1 MKRYCDSRKWV
12 PSSKTI
18 DETGAG
24 RALVDG
30 ADILH
35 GHSFLPSVG
44 PVPAPFLP
52 APAESMSRLKG
63 KIEAAEYKAG
73 RSGERLRR
81 RLTPQPLHQIRRKET
96 VGGLYAHF
104 DLICVHR
111 IPRRRP
117 DPTIDIALIQPKVR

>member
-1 MKRYCDSRKWV
+1 V

-18 DETGAG
+18 DERGAG
-24 RALVDG
+24 RALVNG

-63 KIEAAEYKAG
+63 RIEAAESKAG

-117 DPTIDIALIQPKVR
+117 DPTIDIALIQPQVR